1 MDEFRAAQ
9 KMQAG
14 DLVEMAS
21 VRSHTQGP
29 GGSARVVTHKES
41 VRVAARN
48 MKCCGSVMVSKEA
61 ATELLVAK
69 HMKLFVVALMHVA
82 TFAVLGMWTTFWPFV
97 WIAVPAALFS
107 MVAAGLIGTAPT
119 ATARETIA
127 SRAGAIKMCAVAS
140 LILTIVSFLAATA
153 LGGLM
158 VAQAVAWDADKK
170 KALNCDHDESKN
182 EFGPW
187 CGEMW
192 VMHSGCTS
200 DDDCTGARWCEK
212 PDWIPWQR
220 RSNWGEEYGVCTGDV
235 AVCDAHP
242 AIPESPI
249 SWAQARPA
257 RLGFDPPSLE
267 GYGECYPMS
276 TCKGFANSE
285 EFKEHNVELW
295 GDEKYGEPGDC
306 FAGSPEQPCL
316 CSRGSAVLTGAT
328 VTCEEVIVSLP
339 PPAFFPGPSPPLFR
353 MQTLSLLLHRDT
365 EHHFLRFPLLRE
377 WQWPA
382 VWRLPLLTQPPA
394 ARAPAPA
401 ATAAAEAAADAA
413 DASAWV
419 P

>member
-1 MDEFRAAQ
+1 MTSFARTDRRERAQ
-9 KMQAG
+9 EMQAG

-21 VRSHTQGP
+21 VRSHTQGS
-29 GGSARVVTHKES
+29 GGSARVATHKEMVS

-69 HMKLFVVALMHVA
+69 HMKLFVVALMHVG

-158 VAQAVAWDADKK
+158 VAQAVTWDADKE

-212 PDWIPWQR
+212 PDYWHR
-220 RSNWGEEYGVCTGDV
+220 RSDWGEEYGVCTGDV

-276 TCKGFANSE
+276 TCKSFANSE
-285 EFKEHNVELW
+285 EYEGYDEGW
-295 GDEKYGEPGDC
+295 GDEKYGEAGDC
-306 FAGSPEQPCL
+306 FAGSPEQPCR
-316 CSRGSAVLTGAT
+316 CSRGS
-328 VTCEEVIVSLP
+328 P
-339 PPAFFPGPSPPLFR
+339 F
-353 MQTLSLLLHRDT
+353 
-365 EHHFLRFPLLRE
+365 
-377 WQWPA
+377 
-382 VWRLPLLTQPPA
+382 
-394 ARAPAPA
+394 
-401 ATAAAEAAADAA
+401 
-413 DASAWV
+413 
-419 P
+419 

>member
-1 MDEFRAAQ
+1 
-9 KMQAG
+9 
-14 DLVEMAS
+14 MA
-21 VRSHTQGP
+21 
-29 GGSARVVTHKES
+29 THKEIVS
-41 VRVAARN
+41 VRAAARN

-200 DDDCTGARWCEK
+200 DDD
-212 PDWIPWQR
+212 
-220 RSNWGEEYGVCTGDV
+220 
-235 AVCDAHP
+235 
-242 AIPESPI
+242 
-249 SWAQARPA
+249 
-257 RLGFDPPSLE
+257 
-267 GYGECYPMS
+267 
-276 TCKGFANSE
+276 
-285 EFKEHNVELW
+285 
-295 GDEKYGEPGDC
+295 
-306 FAGSPEQPCL
+306 
-316 CSRGSAVLTGAT
+316 
-328 VTCEEVIVSLP
+328 
-339 PPAFFPGPSPPLFR
+339 
-353 MQTLSLLLHRDT
+353 
-365 EHHFLRFPLLRE
+365 
-377 WQWPA
+377 
-382 VWRLPLLTQPPA
+382 
-394 ARAPAPA
+394 
-401 ATAAAEAAADAA
+401 
-413 DASAWV
+413 
-419 P
+419 